1 VLAKKKLNGDRK
13 SYKHDLMTYGI
24 IFNTKSQG
32 DIVTINGLFRNDGAN
47 PAFLVV
53 LDPAAAI
60 YKLLDCD

>member
-1 VLAKKKLNGDRK
+1 
-13 SYKHDLMTYGI
+13 MTYGI

-60 YKLLDCD
+60 YKLLDCDWY